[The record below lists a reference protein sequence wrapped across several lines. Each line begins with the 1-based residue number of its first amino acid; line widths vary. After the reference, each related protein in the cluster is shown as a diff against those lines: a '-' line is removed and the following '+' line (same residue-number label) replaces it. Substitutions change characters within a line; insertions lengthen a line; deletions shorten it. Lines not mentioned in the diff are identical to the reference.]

1 MMTQKVWGTNNT
13 WYTIVHRKKSERKC
27 YSFGYRSEDL
37 DTLRDLARQEADE
50 GMYSC
55 VKIIN
60 ADTNKDKEYFTKAH
74 R

>member
-37 DTLRDLARQEADE
+37 DTLRENLDPETL
-50 GMYSC
+50 
-55 VKIIN
+55 
-60 ADTNKDKEYFTKAH
+60 
-74 R
+74 